1 VTDPIYKGKLRK
13 VVKVEKPSLQMPEIL
28 DSVRQDNTITDMIN
42 NKISEAV
49 GQMPSGM
56 IHQGGA
62 GFHVGDLPGYK
73 QASTGE
79 YFRIQADGTVGFSA
93 GTGGGTE
100 VSDDLTPQLGGNLD
114 GQGFDITNVG
124 QITVGDDGIIAATNT
139 EGHIWVSDG
148 TNFNSV
154 LMSGEAEIAADGTV
168 TLLGGD
174 AVSVVQDAKVNE
186 VGGIGIGQLVYIS
199 GATGGFPQVTLA
211 DNSDYTK
218 TDTIGIANETKSDG
232 QTIRVTLLGEVT
244 GLDTSAFTEG
254 QIVYLGTSGGMTAT
268 HPSGINAVVRV
279 GKAVKINASTG
290 SIIFNVDSLSAVN
303 DHDGIVRH
311 QVVNQNAGTSAS
323 TSYTMV
329 NDASE
334 RSSISMVG
342 SNYTAVAGIASSFV
356 LYNEGYNKTVNA
368 VDGNFGFEWWT
379 DVTDSHNLS
388 ATSKMDLSAAGVLSV
403 GKCVQIGT
411 APSTLDTLDVDGSLF
426 LQHTATETDD
436 HAQEIE
442 VHAAGFGDVKAL
454 DIDYV
459 TGAINT
465 GQDEAIILINIDE
478 TLAVGGDVSGLEVIS
493 TAGGAD
499 KVTGLFTGI
508 GVGPVEQLSGAFGDA
523 DDIDVNG
530 SDETTAL
537 ANGGAGNIAAFTA
550 DNDYVIIGE
559 ASKFE
564 EIEFILDTVA
574 SGAGISPTFEFST
587 GSGTWDTFTPIDGTN
602 GCRNTGVIVWL
613 DSDIPTWATG
623 TSGDYLI
630 RITRTRNSLGTT
642 PILDE
647 VQIAANSIEYFWDK
661 DGNVEIN
668 NMTANGVVM
677 MPGLPTSD
685 PSNAGQLW
693 NNSGVLTVSAG

>member
-1 VTDPIYKGKLRK
+1 MTDPIYKGKLRK
-13 VVKVEKPSLQMPEIL
+13 VVKVEKPSLQLPEIL
-28 DSVRQDNTITDMIN
+28 EGVRRDDTLSDMIN

-73 QASTGE
+73 QASVSEFFGV
-79 YFRIQADGTVGFSA
+79 QSDGKMGFSTPVVA
-93 GTGGGTE
+93 AAESSTSLV
-100 VSDDLTPQLGGNLD
+100 VS
-114 GQGFDITNVG
+114 
-124 QITVGDDGIIAATNT
+124 
-139 EGHIWVSDG
+139 
-148 TNFNSV
+148 
-154 LMSGEAEIAADGTV
+154 
-168 TLLGGD
+168 
-174 AVSVVQDAKVNE
+174 AKVNE
-186 VGGIGIGQLVYIS
+186 AGGISKGQIVYIS
-199 GATGGFPQVTLA
+199 GATGGFPQVSLA
-211 DNSDYTK
+211 DN
-218 TDTIGIANETKSDG
+218 TDFSKADVLAIANETKTNN
-232 QTIRVTLLGEVT
+232 QTIEVIT
-244 GLDTSAFTEG
+244 IGLVEGIDTSSFSEG
-254 QIVYLGTSGGMTAT
+254 QILYLGTSGAITAT
-268 HPSGINAVVRV
+268 HPTGINAVQRI
-279 GKAVKINASTG
+279 GHAVKINASTG
-290 SIIFNVDSLSAVN
+290 SIIMEIDPLSVIN

-311 QVVNQNAGTSAS
+311 QLVNQNAGTSAS
-323 TSYTMV
+323 AAYTIT
-329 NDASE
+329 NDANH

-342 SNYTAVAGIASSFV
+342 SNYTAFPGIAEALVIYS
-356 LYNEGYNKTVNA
+356 EGYNHTVNA

-388 ATSKMDLSAAGVLSV
+388 STSKMELSAEGVLSV

-459 TGAINT
+459 TGAIDT

-499 KVTGLFTGI
+499 KITGLFTGI

-574 SGAGISPTFEFST
+574 TGAGIAPTFEFST

-613 DSDIPTWATG
+613 DSEIPTWATG

-630 RITRTRNSLGTT
+630 RITRTRNTLGTT
-642 PILDE
+642 PIVDE
-647 VQIAANSIEYFWDK
+647 VQIAASSIEYFWDK